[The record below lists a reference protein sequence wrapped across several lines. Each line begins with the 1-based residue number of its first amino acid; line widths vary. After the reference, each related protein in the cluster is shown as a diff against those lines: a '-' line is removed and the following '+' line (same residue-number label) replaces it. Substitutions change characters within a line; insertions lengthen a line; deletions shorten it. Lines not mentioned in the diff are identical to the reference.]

1 MTNYTDSNLAN
12 GSSEITSEQL
22 IQDPIGRYPSAT
34 VACFDATMG
43 DLPRR
48 QLDQM
53 RHRRFLEM
61 LGRLGAP
68 AVLIAASTGHGHLR
82 TVDELRQWFRCAASA
97 NLRRTVRMALLRPE
111 DGDDTNRSLV
121 AELRDLNYPVIFVRP
136 GNNLPADAT
145 AAAVADNMRP
155 VVVAAAQAGLAVGIY
170 SIPDVSGVRL
180 TAEAAANLVQGAGG
194 DRIVAAKITEADYDL
209 STLTFLEHPAL
220 RHLKIV
226 QGWDPHLARALRDG
240 TNYDAQGRQRCGITS
255 GPMSLAIYQYLHLL
269 RAAEQGD
276 WNEVATAQAAVTALF
291 ASMQDDPRKFADL
304 HRAKY
309 IMGMGQPIMGSVS
322 DEQVE
327 RVLHALATLPRFSDR
342 FRLARSLDLLADGPY
357 HARLAEFAMADAH
370 IPLADLR
377 ELVRTFVDE
386 RQWKQFHS
394 PKNLS
399 MGLAVE
405 TAELMEHFQ
414 WITTEESRAIAT
426 GSDTWRGIREELA
439 DVFCYALCLA
449 NELDIDLTAALHDKM
464 MLNVAKYPAVEYQGR
479 YRQ

>member
-1 MTNYTDSNLAN
+1 MTNESPDPAHM
-12 GSSEITSEQL
+12 EITSQRL
-22 IQDPIGRYPSAT
+22 VDDPIGLYPSAT
-34 VACFDATMG
+34 VACFDATTG

-48 QLDQM
+48 SLDQP

-82 TVDELRQWFRCAASA
+82 TVAELRLWFRCAAAA

-111 DGDDTNRSLV
+111 DGDDVNRSLV
-121 AELRDLNYPVIFVRP
+121 AELCDLNYPVIFVRP
-136 GNNLPADAT
+136 GNNLPADASDS
-145 AAAVADNMRP
+145 AVADNMRP
-155 VVVAAAQAGLAVGIY
+155 TVIAAAQAGLAVGIY

-180 TAEAAANLVQGAGG
+180 TAEAAANLVQGPGG
-194 DRIVAAKITEADYDL
+194 DRIVAAKITEADYQL
-209 STLTFLEHPAL
+209 STLTFLEHPNL

-226 QGWDPHLARALRDG
+226 QGWDPHLAQALRDG
-240 TNYDAQGRQRCGITS
+240 PRHDTQGRQRCGITS
-255 GPMSLAIYQYLHLL
+255 GPMSLAIYQYQHLL
-269 RAAEQGD
+269 EAAAHGNWD
-276 WNEVATAQAAVTALF
+276 EVANAQAAVTALF
-291 ASMQDDPRKFADL
+291 ASMQDDPQKFADL

-309 IMGMGQPIMGSVS
+309 IMGLGQPITGTVR

-327 RVLHALATLPRFSDR
+327 RVLHALAMLPRFADR

-357 HARLAEFAMADAH
+357 HARLTEFSAADPQV
-370 IPLADLR
+370 PLADLR
-377 ELVRTFVDE
+377 RLVVDFVNA
-386 RQWKQFHS
+386 RQWRQFHS

-414 WITTEESRAIAT
+414 WITTDDSRIIPI
-426 GSDTWRGIREELA
+426 GSDAWRGIREELA
-439 DVFCYALCLA
+439 DVFCYVLCLA

-464 MLNVAKYPAVEYQGR
+464 QLNIAKYPASEYQGR
-479 YRQ
+479 YRHDA